1 MDHLIDFKGEEKME
15 KTYSVTM
22 TSSVMLEL
30 FERTKRIAQFPSTV
44 LIEGETGVGKE
55 VFATLLHQNS
65 PRTDRPFIK
74 INCGAIPETLLE
86 SELFGYE
93 RGAFTGAKNEG
104 SPGLF
109 ELADKGTLLLDEVGE
124 LSPSMQ
130 VKLLRVLQERE
141 IRRVG
146 GSWSKTIDVRV
157 IASTNCDLKQLVN
170 EHVFREDLYYRLN
183 VARLYIPPLRE
194 HREDIGPLL
203 DYYLDKICN
212 EFQITRFFEDEAR
225 SLLLNHHYPGN
236 IRELRNLIEGLCVTS
251 EAEIISSNS
260 VKVFLHSQRETNRF
274 ETHSLQDR
282 LDQLEKT
289 IILEALQSEVS
300 IRKAAK
306 LLDISHATLL
316 RKMKKYKIQAPERLL
331 EEKH

>member
-1 MDHLIDFKGEEKME
+1 ME
-15 KTYSVTM
+15 KTSVIM
-22 TSSVMLEL
+22 NSSIMLEL

-44 LIEGETGVGKE
+44 LLEGETGVGKE

-65 PRTDRPFIK
+65 PREDMPFIK
-74 INCGAIPETLLE
+74 INCGAIPEALLE

-104 SPGLF
+104 NPGLF

-124 LSPSMQ
+124 LSPSLQ

-157 IASTNCDLKQLVN
+157 IASTNRDLKQLVK
-170 EHVFREDLYYRLN
+170 EHVFREDLYYRFN

-203 DYYLDKICN
+203 DYYLDKICS
-212 EFQITRFFEDEAR
+212 EFRIIRRFDEGAKG
-225 SLLLNHHYPGN
+225 LLLNHNYPGN
-236 IRELRNLIEGLCVTS
+236 TRELRNLIEGLCVT
-251 EAEIISSNS
+251 ADDNIISGNS
-260 VKVFLHSQRETNRF
+260 VKLLLDSQT
-274 ETHSLQDR
+274 THNVEDNSLQDR
-282 LDQLEKT
+282 LDRFEKA
-289 IILEALQSEVS
+289 IILEALQKEAS

-316 RKMKKYKIQAPERLL
+316 RKMHKYEVQAPERLL
-331 EEKH
+331 TDKL

>member
-1 MDHLIDFKGEEKME
+1 ME
-15 KTYSVTM
+15 KTYSVVM
-22 TSSVMLEL
+22 KSSIMLEL

-65 PRTDRPFIK
+65 PRADMPFIK

-104 SPGLF
+104 NPGLF

-124 LSPSMQ
+124 LSPSLQ

-146 GSWSKTIDVRV
+146 GSWSKPIDVRV
-157 IASTNCDLKQLVN
+157 IASTNRDLKQLVK
-170 EHVFREDLYYRLN
+170 EQIFREDLFYRFN
-183 VARLYIPPLRE
+183 VARLYIPPLRK
-194 HREDIGPLL
+194 HRDDIGPLL
-203 DYYLDKICN
+203 DYYLDKICS
-212 EFQITRFFEDEAR
+212 EYQIKRWLDDEAKD
-225 SLLLNHHYPGN
+225 LLLSHHYPGN

-251 EAEIISSNS
+251 EGEMISSNS
-260 VKVFLHSQRETNRF
+260 VRFFLNSQGGYLLFKSQYFTRAT
-274 ETHSLQDR
+274 S
-282 LDQLEKT
+282 
-289 IILEALQSEVS
+289 S
-300 IRKAAK
+300 IR
-306 LLDISHATLL
+306 
-316 RKMKKYKIQAPERLL
+316 
-331 EEKH
+331 EKHNIRSSPEGA

>member
-1 MDHLIDFKGEEKME
+1 MK
-15 KTYSVTM
+15 KTSVIM
-22 TSSVMLEL
+22 KSSIMLEL

-55 VFATLLHQNS
+55 VFATILQQNS
-65 PRTDRPFIK
+65 PRADMPFIK

-104 SPGLF
+104 SPGIF
-109 ELADKGTLLLDEVGE
+109 ELADKGTLLLDEIGE

-157 IASTNCDLKQLVN
+157 IASTNRDLRHLVN
-170 EHVFREDLYYRLN
+170 EQKFREDLYYRFN

-203 DYYLDKICN
+203 DYYLDKICD
-212 EFQITRFFEDEAR
+212 EFQIDRWFHDEAKG
-225 SLLLNHHYPGN
+225 LLLSHHYPGN

-251 EAEIISSNS
+251 EGDIITSNY
-260 VKVFLHSQRETNRF
+260 VKLFLEPEENTDDSEAD
-274 ETHSLQDR
+274 SLQNR
-282 LDQLEKT
+282 LERFEKT
-289 IILEALQSEVS
+289 IILEALQKEAS

-316 RKMKKYKIQAPERLL
+316 RKMSKYEIHVADKVIN
-331 EEKH
+331 KS